1 MNAVLMP
8 LLFSGP
14 VLANFEPV
22 QHLNRFSA
30 LHIANIEKNYL
41 YAFDYLETSK
51 SLVWIWV
58 MLLVAKIFLF
68 QEFWTKQ

>member
-41 YAFDYLETSK
+41 YAFDYVETSK
-51 SLVWIWV
+51 RLV
-58 MLLVAKIFLF
+58 
-68 QEFWTKQ
+68 